1 MSKAPITKVPSPV
14 GGGGLGWGRLYRT
27 AMDALYRFCVIVAGG
42 ALVLISAVIPW
53 GVFTRYVLNSAASW
67 PEPMAILLTIVLTF
81 FGAAACYRAGT
92 HMSVSVLV
100 RVMPLPLRRVIE
112 PFAEGLVALV
122 GLFMVIWGAR
132 LVDATWHQS
141 IAEFP
146 SLSVGLTYLPIP
158 VGWRHNA
165 AVRCRAPA
173 DRAPA
178 AGRRT
183 DAALRRVHSRPMEI
197 LIVVG
202 TLLVCFALGV
212 PIAYALGLG
221 ALAGAY
227 WIGIP
232 LEAVMLQVSSGVSK
246 FAMLTIPF
254 FVLAGAI
261 MAEGGMARRLVAFAN
276 VLVGLVRVRGGL
288 SAVNVLATTF
298 LSGISGSA
306 VADTSAIGSVMIPQ
320 MERTGY
326 PRVFATNVTISASVQ
341 ALLVPPS
348 HNAVIYSLA
357 TGGTISIISLFMAG
371 VMPGLLLGASL
382 VVLCLVIAYRNG
394 HPRGETVP
402 LREAAKIA
410 IDALWGLV
418 TLAIILGGILGGIFT
433 AIEAGAVA
441 CIWAFFVTMFI
452 YRDYRWRDLPELIH
466 RTMRTVA
473 MVMTL
478 IAFASSVGYVMAL
491 MQVPARVTALLL
503 TLSSDKNVILFLI
516 NILLLVL
523 GCLLDMAPSILIVT
537 PILLPVVMKFGVDPV
552 HFGMIMLLNLGIGL
566 CHPPVGAILFVG
578 CAVGRVTIEQVVREI
593 WPFYGVMFF
602 VLMLVTYIPSVS
614 LWLPR
619 ILGL

>member
-1 MSKAPITKVPSPV
+1 
-14 GGGGLGWGRLYRT
+14 
-27 AMDALYRFCVIVAGG
+27 
-42 ALVLISAVIPW
+42 
-53 GVFTRYVLNSAASW
+53 
-67 PEPMAILLTIVLTF
+67 
-81 FGAAACYRAGT
+81 
-92 HMSVSVLV
+92 
-100 RVMPLPLRRVIE
+100 
-112 PFAEGLVALV
+112 
-122 GLFMVIWGAR
+122 
-132 LVDATWHQS
+132 
-141 IAEFP
+141 
-146 SLSVGLTYLPIP
+146 
-158 VGWRHNA
+158 
-165 AVRCRAPA
+165 
-173 DRAPA
+173 
-178 AGRRT
+178 
-183 DAALRRVHSRPMEI
+183 MEI

-382 VVLCLVIAYRNG
+382 VVLCLVLAYRNG

-402 LREAAKIA
+402 PREAVRIA
-410 IDALWGLV
+410 GDALWGLV

-466 RTMRTVA
+466 LTTRTVA

-578 CAVGRVTIEQVVREI
+578 CAVGRVTIEQVVHEI

-619 ILGL
+619 MLGL

>member
-1 MSKAPITKVPSPV
+1 
-14 GGGGLGWGRLYRT
+14 
-27 AMDALYRFCVIVAGG
+27 
-42 ALVLISAVIPW
+42 
-53 GVFTRYVLNSAASW
+53 
-67 PEPMAILLTIVLTF
+67 
-81 FGAAACYRAGT
+81 
-92 HMSVSVLV
+92 
-100 RVMPLPLRRVIE
+100 
-112 PFAEGLVALV
+112 
-122 GLFMVIWGAR
+122 
-132 LVDATWHQS
+132 
-141 IAEFP
+141 
-146 SLSVGLTYLPIP
+146 
-158 VGWRHNA
+158 
-165 AVRCRAPA
+165 
-173 DRAPA
+173 
-178 AGRRT
+178 
-183 DAALRRVHSRPMEI
+183 MEI
-197 LIVVG
+197 LIVIAS
-202 TLLVCFALGV
+202 LFVCFALGV
-212 PIAYALGLG
+212 PIAYALGLA

-276 VLVGLVRVRGGL
+276 VLVGMVRVRGGL

-320 MERTGY
+320 MEKTGY

-371 VMPGLLLGASL
+371 VAPGLLLGASL
-382 VVLCLVIAYRNG
+382 VVLCLALAYRDG
-394 HPRGETVP
+394 HPRGETVA
-402 LREAAKIA
+402 LREAVKIA

-418 TLAIILGGILGGIFT
+418 TLAIILGGILGGVFT

-441 CIWAFFVTMFI
+441 CLWAFFVTMFI
-452 YRDYRWRDLPELIH
+452 YRDYRWRELPQLVH

-478 IAFASSVGYVMAL
+478 IAFAASVGYVMAL
-491 MQVPARVTALLL
+491 MQVPAKVTAMLL
-503 TLSSDKNVILFLI
+503 TLSSDKNVILLLI
-516 NILLLVL
+516 NVLLLVL
-523 GCLLDMAPSILIVT
+523 GCLLDMAPSILICT
-537 PILLPVVMKFGVDPV
+537 PILLPVVVKFGVDPV

-578 CAVGRVTIEQVVREI
+578 CAVGRVTIEQIVREI
-593 WPFYGVMFF
+593 WPFYAVMFI
-602 VLMLVTYIPSVS
+602 VLMLVTYIPSIS
-614 LWLPR
+614 LWVPR
-619 ILGL
+619 LLSL

>member
-1 MSKAPITKVPSPV
+1 
-14 GGGGLGWGRLYRT
+14 
-27 AMDALYRFCVIVAGG
+27 
-42 ALVLISAVIPW
+42 
-53 GVFTRYVLNSAASW
+53 
-67 PEPMAILLTIVLTF
+67 
-81 FGAAACYRAGT
+81 
-92 HMSVSVLV
+92 
-100 RVMPLPLRRVIE
+100 
-112 PFAEGLVALV
+112 
-122 GLFMVIWGAR
+122 
-132 LVDATWHQS
+132 
-141 IAEFP
+141 
-146 SLSVGLTYLPIP
+146 
-158 VGWRHNA
+158 
-165 AVRCRAPA
+165 
-173 DRAPA
+173 
-178 AGRRT
+178 
-183 DAALRRVHSRPMEI
+183 MEI

-202 TLLVCFALGV
+202 TMLVCFALGV

-276 VLVGLVRVRGGL
+276 VLVGLVRIRGGL

-371 VMPGLLLGASL
+371 ITPGLLLGASL
-382 VVLCLVIAYRNG
+382 IVLCLALAYRNG
-394 HPRGETVP
+394 HPRGEAVP
-402 LREAAKIA
+402 LREAIKIA
-410 IDALWGLV
+410 LDALWGLV
-418 TLAIILGGILGGIFT
+418 TLVIILGGILGGVFT

-491 MQVPARVTALLL
+491 MQVPAKVTALLL

-537 PILLPVVMKFGVDPV
+537 PILLPVVVKFGVDPV

-593 WPFYGVMFF
+593 WPFYAVMFL
-602 VLMLVTYIPSVS
+602 VLMFVTYIPTIS

-619 ILGL
+619 MLAL

>member
-1 MSKAPITKVPSPV
+1 
-14 GGGGLGWGRLYRT
+14 
-27 AMDALYRFCVIVAGG
+27 
-42 ALVLISAVIPW
+42 
-53 GVFTRYVLNSAASW
+53 
-67 PEPMAILLTIVLTF
+67 
-81 FGAAACYRAGT
+81 
-92 HMSVSVLV
+92 
-100 RVMPLPLRRVIE
+100 
-112 PFAEGLVALV
+112 
-122 GLFMVIWGAR
+122 
-132 LVDATWHQS
+132 
-141 IAEFP
+141 
-146 SLSVGLTYLPIP
+146 
-158 VGWRHNA
+158 
-165 AVRCRAPA
+165 
-173 DRAPA
+173 
-178 AGRRT
+178 
-183 DAALRRVHSRPMEI
+183 MEI

-276 VLVGLVRVRGGL
+276 VLVGLVRIRGGL

-382 VVLCLVIAYRNG
+382 VVLCLALAYRNG
-394 HPRGETVP
+394 HPRGESVP
-402 LREAAKIA
+402 LREAVGIA
-410 IDALWGLV
+410 VDALWGLV

-452 YRDYRWRDLPELIH
+452 YRDYRWRELPELIH
-466 RTMRTVA
+466 RTTRTVA

-537 PILLPVVMKFGVDPV
+537 PILLPVVVKFGVDPV

-593 WPFYGVMFF
+593 WPFYGVMFL

-619 ILGL
+619 MLGL

>member
-1 MSKAPITKVPSPV
+1 
-14 GGGGLGWGRLYRT
+14 
-27 AMDALYRFCVIVAGG
+27 
-42 ALVLISAVIPW
+42 
-53 GVFTRYVLNSAASW
+53 
-67 PEPMAILLTIVLTF
+67 
-81 FGAAACYRAGT
+81 
-92 HMSVSVLV
+92 
-100 RVMPLPLRRVIE
+100 
-112 PFAEGLVALV
+112 
-122 GLFMVIWGAR
+122 
-132 LVDATWHQS
+132 
-141 IAEFP
+141 
-146 SLSVGLTYLPIP
+146 
-158 VGWRHNA
+158 
-165 AVRCRAPA
+165 
-173 DRAPA
+173 
-178 AGRRT
+178 
-183 DAALRRVHSRPMEI
+183 MEI
-197 LIVVG
+197 LVVVG
-202 TLLVCFALGV
+202 TLLVCFGLGV

-276 VLVGLVRVRGGL
+276 VLVGVVRIRGGL

-382 VVLCLVIAYRNG
+382 VVLCLTLAYRNG
-394 HPRGETVP
+394 HPRGESVP
-402 LREAAKIA
+402 LRGALRIA
-410 IDALWGLV
+410 VDALWGLV
-418 TLAIILGGILGGIFT
+418 TLAIILGGILGGVFT

-593 WPFYGVMFF
+593 WPFYGVMFL

-619 ILGL
+619 LLGL

>member
-1 MSKAPITKVPSPV
+1 
-14 GGGGLGWGRLYRT
+14 
-27 AMDALYRFCVIVAGG
+27 
-42 ALVLISAVIPW
+42 
-53 GVFTRYVLNSAASW
+53 
-67 PEPMAILLTIVLTF
+67 
-81 FGAAACYRAGT
+81 
-92 HMSVSVLV
+92 
-100 RVMPLPLRRVIE
+100 
-112 PFAEGLVALV
+112 
-122 GLFMVIWGAR
+122 
-132 LVDATWHQS
+132 
-141 IAEFP
+141 
-146 SLSVGLTYLPIP
+146 
-158 VGWRHNA
+158 
-165 AVRCRAPA
+165 
-173 DRAPA
+173 
-178 AGRRT
+178 
-183 DAALRRVHSRPMEI
+183 MEI

-202 TLLVCFALGV
+202 TMLVCFALGV

-276 VLVGLVRVRGGL
+276 VLVGLVRIRGGL

-371 VMPGLLLGASL
+371 VTPGLLLGASL
-382 VVLCLVIAYRNG
+382 IVLCLALAYRNG
-394 HPRGETVP
+394 HPKGEAVP
-402 LREAAKIA
+402 LREAIKIA
-410 IDALWGLV
+410 LDALWGLV

-441 CIWAFFVTMFI
+441 CLWAFFVTMFI

-478 IAFASSVGYVMAL
+478 IAFASSVGYVLAL
-491 MQVPARVTALLL
+491 MQVPAKVTALLL

-537 PILLPVVMKFGVDPV
+537 PILLPVVVKFGVDPV

-593 WPFYGVMFF
+593 WPFYAVMFL
-602 VLMLVTYIPSVS
+602 VLMLVTYIPTIS

-619 ILGL
+619 ILSL

>member
-1 MSKAPITKVPSPV
+1 
-14 GGGGLGWGRLYRT
+14 
-27 AMDALYRFCVIVAGG
+27 
-42 ALVLISAVIPW
+42 
-53 GVFTRYVLNSAASW
+53 
-67 PEPMAILLTIVLTF
+67 
-81 FGAAACYRAGT
+81 
-92 HMSVSVLV
+92 
-100 RVMPLPLRRVIE
+100 
-112 PFAEGLVALV
+112 
-122 GLFMVIWGAR
+122 
-132 LVDATWHQS
+132 
-141 IAEFP
+141 
-146 SLSVGLTYLPIP
+146 
-158 VGWRHNA
+158 
-165 AVRCRAPA
+165 
-173 DRAPA
+173 
-178 AGRRT
+178 
-183 DAALRRVHSRPMEI
+183 MEI
-197 LIVVG
+197 LIVIG

-212 PIAYALGLG
+212 PIAYALGLA

-276 VLVGLVRVRGGL
+276 VLVGFTRVRGGL
-288 SAVNVLATTF
+288 SIVNVLATTF

-320 MERTGY
+320 MEKTGY

-371 VMPGLLLGASL
+371 VAPGLLLGASL
-382 VVLCLVIAYRNG
+382 IVLCLVLAYRNG
-394 HPRGETVP
+394 HPRGEAVP
-402 LREAAKIA
+402 WREAVKIA
-410 IDALWGLV
+410 VEALWGLV
-418 TLAIILGGILGGIFT
+418 TLAIILGGILGGVFT

-441 CIWAFFVTMFI
+441 CLWAFFVTMFI

-466 RTMRTVA
+466 RTTRTVA

-491 MQVPARVTALLL
+491 MQVPAKMTAFF
-503 TLSSDKNVILFLI
+503 LSISDNKYVILFLI

-523 GCLLDMAPSILIVT
+523 GTLVDMAPSILIAT
-537 PILLPVVMKFGVDPV
+537 PILLPVMQNFGVDPV
-552 HFGMIMLLNLGIGL
+552 QFGMIMLLNLGIGL
-566 CHPPVGAILFVG
+566 CHPPVGSILFVG
-578 CAVGRVTIEQVVREI
+578 CAVGKVTIEQVMRRI
-593 WPFYGVMFF
+593 WPFYGVMFA
-602 VLMLVTYIPSVS
+602 VLMLVTYVPSIS

-619 ILGL
+619 LLSL

>member
-1 MSKAPITKVPSPV
+1 
-14 GGGGLGWGRLYRT
+14 
-27 AMDALYRFCVIVAGG
+27 
-42 ALVLISAVIPW
+42 
-53 GVFTRYVLNSAASW
+53 
-67 PEPMAILLTIVLTF
+67 
-81 FGAAACYRAGT
+81 
-92 HMSVSVLV
+92 
-100 RVMPLPLRRVIE
+100 
-112 PFAEGLVALV
+112 
-122 GLFMVIWGAR
+122 
-132 LVDATWHQS
+132 
-141 IAEFP
+141 
-146 SLSVGLTYLPIP
+146 
-158 VGWRHNA
+158 
-165 AVRCRAPA
+165 
-173 DRAPA
+173 
-178 AGRRT
+178 
-183 DAALRRVHSRPMEI
+183 MEI

-202 TLLVCFALGV
+202 TMLVCFALGV

-276 VLVGLVRVRGGL
+276 VLVGLVRIRGGL

-306 VADTSAIGSVMIPQ
+306 VADTSAIGSVMIPL

-371 VMPGLLLGASL
+371 VTPGLLLGASL
-382 VVLCLVIAYRNG
+382 IVLCLALAYRNG
-394 HPRGETVP
+394 HPKGEAVP
-402 LREAAKIA
+402 LREAIKIA
-410 IDALWGLV
+410 LDALWGLV
-418 TLAIILGGILGGIFT
+418 TLAIILGGILGGVFT

-441 CIWAFFVTMFI
+441 CLWAFFVTMFI

-491 MQVPARVTALLL
+491 MQVPAKVTAPLL

-537 PILLPVVMKFGVDPV
+537 PILLPVVVKFGVDPV

-593 WPFYGVMFF
+593 WPFYAVMFL
-602 VLMLVTYIPSVS
+602 VLMLVTYIPTIS

-619 ILGL
+619 MLSL